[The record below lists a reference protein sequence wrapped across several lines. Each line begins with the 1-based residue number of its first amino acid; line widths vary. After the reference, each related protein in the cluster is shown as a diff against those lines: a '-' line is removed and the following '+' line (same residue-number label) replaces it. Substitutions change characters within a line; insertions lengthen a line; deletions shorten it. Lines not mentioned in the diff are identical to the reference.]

1 VRRYEHRQRVAAFAV
16 AMVVPF
22 AFLSQDARIR
32 SLDRASR
39 MGLTETLVDSIVHLP
54 YDVMSSD
61 LDKSILLQHRV
72 LSHLDGTPASSK
84 RGLALEVL
92 SRAHYLRGAYD
103 SATYYGLKAI
113 DQFREVGDRVG
124 EGNAQCGLAYGMKR
138 RDLGTA
144 FDLMRHGIRALEAS
158 GAKLQL
164 ASNYNSFGV
173 LFEMRG
179 DLDSA
184 YHYYERSLLLKR
196 EVGDSLGVPF
206 SMNCLGTVEHMRGNF
221 ESSEE
226 WFNQAMQARQ
236 ARNDAFGVAEE
247 YIYFGELYEAWGRT
261 TVAISAYE
269 QALAATTRL
278 AYPSG
283 RQQALERLSVLHER
297 NGSEALALRFARAAS
312 ALKDSLLTAER
323 ERALMEL
330 EQKYRVAEKDRSI
343 ATLNERAARR
353 QLIIWIGVVVLVL
366 VVVLGVLVHQLRQRK
381 LREEKDAGIIRERE
395 AGLKAVFKATEEER
409 KRLSCE
415 LHDGVG
421 QQLGGIKHRLEHAR
435 SSGTDLLL
443 PEVISMLDGTAKEV
457 RDLAHQLM
465 PKALSHLG
473 LVPALRDLVS
483 RMYAGTSVRGE
494 FGSHGVPDEL
504 RPELAT
510 GLYRITQE
518 LLNNIMKHAKADRV
532 DVQLFRN
539 KDHLVLMVQDDG
551 VGFERTDPAQGIGLP
566 GMSDRTRAL
575 GGNFVLETST
585 GKGTLA
591 TVRVPLVMPTT

>member
-1 VRRYEHRQRVAAFAV
+1 MSRYEHRQRVAAFAV
-16 AMVVPF
+16 ALLVPF
-22 AFLSQDARIR
+22 VLLSQDARIR
-32 SLDRASR
+32 SLERASR
-39 MGLTETLVDSIVHLP
+39 MGLTEALVDSIVHLP

-61 LDKSILLQHRV
+61 LDKAILLQHRV
-72 LSHLDGTPASSK
+72 LSHLHEAPASSR

-92 SRAHYLRGAYD
+92 SKAHYLRGAYD
-103 SATYYGLKAI
+103 SATYYGLEAI
-113 DQFREVGDRVG
+113 EEFRTAGDRIG
-124 EGNAQCGLAYGMKR
+124 EGSAQCGLAYGMKR

-144 FDLMRHGIRALEAS
+144 FDLMRQGIRSLEVS
-158 GAKLQL
+158 DAKLLL
-164 ASNYNSFGV
+164 ASNYNNFGV

-184 YHYYERSLLLKR
+184 YHFYERSLSLKR

-221 ESSEE
+221 EASEE

-261 TVAISAYE
+261 TDAISAYE

-283 RQQALERLSVLHER
+283 RQQALERLSVLHEQ
-297 NGSEALALRFARAAS
+297 NGSVALALQFARSAS

-323 ERALMEL
+323 ERAVMEL
-330 EQKYRVAEKDRSI
+330 EQKYRAAEKDRSI

-353 QLIIWIGVVVLVL
+353 QFIIWLVVVVLVL

-409 KRLSCE
+409 KRLSRE

-435 SSGTDLLL
+435 SSGSDLLL
-443 PEVISMLDGTAKEV
+443 PEVITMLDGTAKEV

-465 PKALSHLG
+465 PKALSHVG
-473 LVPALRDLVS
+473 PVPALRDLVAKAF
-483 RMYAGTSVRGE
+483 AGTQVLAE
-494 FGSHGVPDEL
+494 FGSHGIPEEM

-539 KDHLVLMVQDDG
+539 KDHIVLMVQDDG
-551 VGFERTDPAQGIGLP
+551 VGFERKGSTQGIGLP
-566 GMSDRTRAL
+566 GMSDRARAL
-575 GGNFVLETST
+575 GGNFVLETSA

-591 TVRVPLVMPTT
+591 TVRVPLDMPTT